1 MPKYLIER
9 EVPNVGGLT
18 QADWYKLACGSLP
31 VLNEI
36 GIQWVESYVVDH
48 KVYCVYIAP
57 NERVIQEHAQRVG
70 FPANRIAAIRTVID
84 PTTAESPLTEREIEV
99 LRLASK
105 GLTRREM
112 ASRLCLSEATVR
124 HHLEHIYE
132 KIGTNTRVG
141 AARYAME
148 QGLLE

>member
-9 EVPNVGGLT
+9 EVPNVGSLT
-18 QADWYKLACGSLP
+18 QADWYRLACGSLA
-31 VLNEI
+31 VLNDL
-36 GIQWVESYVVDH
+36 GIQWVESYVVDD

-57 NERVIQEHAQRVG
+57 NERVIQEHASRVG
-70 FPANRIAAIRTVID
+70 FPANRIAAIRTVMD
-84 PTTAESPLTEREIEV
+84 PTTAEDALTDREIEV

-105 GLTRREM
+105 GLTRR
-112 ASRLCLSEATVR
+112 AIAQQLCLSEATVR
-124 HHLEHIYE
+124 HHLEHIYG
-132 KIGTNTRVG
+132 KIGTSTRVG